1 MAMDG
6 GREDDAPA
14 HPTRGPDDAVEQDAV
29 QRRCRGKGIAGASSS
44 GAAGASYSGAIP
56 RGTMDSNGGVE
67 VTAKDGKSTN

>member
-14 HPTRGPDDAVEQDAV
+14 RPTR
-29 QRRCRGKGIAGASSS
+29 GIAGASSS

-56 RGTMDSNGGVE
+56 RGTTDNNGGVE
-67 VTAKDGKSTN
+67 VTAKDGKSAN

>member
-14 HPTRGPDDAVEQDAV
+14 RPTRGPNDVVEQDAV

-56 RGTMDSNGGVE
+56 RGTTDSNGGVE
-67 VTAKDGKSTN
+67 VTAKDGKSAN